1 MQAEETATAVAV
13 PAATRTSFL
22 VVDQDPEFRRAHLRA
37 PPASG
42 HVALTA
48 ATGEEALLMAREHRP
63 LVVLIETHLPGL
75 NGYEVCRALRD
86 EYGRG
91 IAIAFVS
98 GSRTEVADVSAGLI
112 VGADDYLAK
121 PCDPGELMARAGA
134 LLRRVRPDTPPEAP
148 PEAPRPSGGLT
159 RRELEILAL
168 LAQGLN
174 QREIAADLSI
184 SSSTRRSPHRARAR
198 EARRAQPHPG
208 CRGRVPAGPARTRRR
223 RPIPL
228 RLETS
233 TRRRPWPGRRS
244 ISEREA
250 EMAHSSALSPRTL
263 VPVLAT
269 TALVCVVFAWL
280 LVPVASAAVFPRERM
295 GVGSERTTG
304 GGIVEGVRF
313 TPHSALVVW
322 NRKYNALTLYLLPQR
337 GVDMLQAEARGCQAG
352 TADPGQ
358 HSERQKG
365 EGQQAHDRARRLP
378 PDPA

>member
-1 MQAEETATAVAV
+1 MQAENTATAVAV
-13 PAATRTSFL
+13 PAAPRTSFL
-22 VVDQDPEFRRAHLRA
+22 VVDQDPDFAESICGLLRL
-37 PPASG
+37 SG

-134 LLRRVRPDTPPEAP
+134 LLRRVRPDPPSDTH

-168 LAQGLN
+168 LAHGLN

-184 SSSTRRSPHRARAR
+184 SSSTVARHI
-198 EARRAQPHPG
+198 EH
-208 CRGRVPAGPARTRRR
+208 
-223 RPIPL
+223 
-228 RLETS
+228 
-233 TRRRPWPGRRS
+233 
-244 ISEREA
+244 
-250 EMAHSSALSPRTL
+250 
-263 VPVLAT
+263 VLAKLEVHSRT
-269 TALVCVVFAWL
+269 QAVAAAFRQGL
-280 LVPVASAAVFPRERM
+280 L
-295 GVGSERTTG
+295 
-304 GGIVEGVRF
+304 
-313 TPHSALVVW
+313 
-322 NRKYNALTLYLLPQR
+322 
-337 GVDMLQAEARGCQAG
+337 
-352 TADPGQ
+352 
-358 HSERQKG
+358 
-365 EGQQAHDRARRLP
+365 
-378 PDPA
+378 DPAAMTDSLAARDSNAPPALAGRALDQRKRG